1 MPTLDRNGVNIYYE
15 VHGSGPAVLLTH
27 GFSATA
33 EMWNANMAVLSQ
45 RYKWILWD
53 MRGHGRTDSPPDSAL
68 YSEELIVGDMAALL
82 DACGEKRAVIAGHSL
97 GGYMSLAFHL
107 THPDR
112 VKALILLDTGPG
124 DKKDDARAGWNKRSE
139 AMAKNFE
146 TKGLEALGRSAE
158 VLACSHRSA
167 QGLALAARGMLA
179 QRDGRIINSLESV
192 KVPTLVI
199 VGSKDEQ
206 YFAATDYMSGKI
218 PGATKVVI
226 PDAGHAPNIDRPEVF
241 NKTVLEFMGRV

>member
-1 MPTLDRNGVNIYYE
+1 MPTLERNGVNVYYE

-53 MRGHGRTDSPPDSAL
+53 MRGHGRSDSPNDTAR

-107 THPDR
+107 AHPER

-124 DKKDDARAGWNKRSE
+124 YKKDDARAGWNKRAE

-146 TKGLEALGRSAE
+146 AKGLEALGRSAE
-158 VLACSHRSA
+158 VMACTHRSA

-179 QRDGRIINSLESV
+179 QRDGRIINSLETI
-192 KVPTLVI
+192 KVPTLI
-199 VGSKDEQ
+199 GVGSKDEA
-206 YFAATDYMSGKI
+206 YFAASDYMTSKI
-218 PGATKVVI
+218 SGATKIVI
-226 PDAGHAPNIDRPEVF
+226 PEAGHAPNIDQPEVF
-241 NKTVLEFMGRV
+241 NQAVLEFLGRV